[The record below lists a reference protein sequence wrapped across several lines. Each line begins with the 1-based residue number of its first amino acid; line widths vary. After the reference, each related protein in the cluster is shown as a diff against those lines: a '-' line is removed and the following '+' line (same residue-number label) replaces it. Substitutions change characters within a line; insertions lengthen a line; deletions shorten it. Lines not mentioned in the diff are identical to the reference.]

1 MVQIRA
7 APYNPGVDR
16 RELNDTLLEF
26 LVAFANDR
34 AEGRERPLTE
44 YLSRFPGADAQ
55 IAAAY
60 AEACGVEAPR
70 ESDASDMLGPYRLLR
85 ELGRGGQGVVWL
97 AEDTRFGRQVA
108 LKVAPRPPG
117 AEDLAP
123 RLRREAQAA
132 SRGNHPG
139 LCPIY
144 DVGADERQAWMAM
157 RYVPGE
163 TLERRIA
170 RRAADPLEQRLE
182 WLERV
187 SLALH
192 EAHEAGV
199 VHRDVKPGN
208 IMLEP
213 TGQPVLLDF
222 GIARGDELVQ
232 LTLTGDALGTP
243 AYMAPEVL
251 RGERGDRRA
260 DVWSLGVSAFE
271 LLTGARPFEG
281 PTRELVV
288 RAILDEPAPDA
299 RSLAPHLPRE
309 LGVVLATAL
318 EKDSRRRYQTARDF
332 AEELARV
339 RRREPIRARPASA
352 LLKLRRW
359 AERNRT
365 LAASLAALALVLV
378 AALVTTSLL
387 LSRTREALARRDALV
402 RDVGQLSDQTLA
414 TDLLAQAA
422 TLWPATPERVPAL
435 EAWLASTAEVL
446 AHRARHVDARA
457 GLAGR
462 TDLDPDALKNQ
473 AARAWL
479 VAQLDRLLATL
490 EQLDELRP
498 NVEQRLA
505 FARELRARSVESQAD
520 AWRAA
525 AERVRADA
533 RFANF
538 VLRPQVG
545 LAPLGPDPRSRLEE
559 FAHLASGAAPARD
572 EHGELTLDGASG
584 IVLVLL
590 PPGEFTLGCERP
602 SQARPAGSANV
613 DPGCGE
619 WDGPPQRVTL
629 APYLIAK
636 HELTRGQFLRHA
648 GFDPSALNADA
659 ALTDTQRRRLPVET
673 VSWELATRVLSELDL
688 QLPTEAQWEYAARAG
703 TTSVFWTGDTFESL
717 QGAANVADA
726 AAARGDANWPNE
738 LGLDD
743 GFMGPAPVGSFAPNA
758 FGLHDVHGNVT
769 EWCRDTW
776 EDLALVAPRAGDGL
790 FEGSEPTRVQRGG
803 SFSHNPANCRS
814 AARNGTL
821 PTYVAPMWGVRA
833 ARRVD

>member
-1 MVQIRA
+1 MVRIRA
-7 APYNPGVDR
+7 APYNPGVER
-16 RELNDTLLEF
+16 HELNDTLLEF

-34 AEGRERPLTE
+34 AEGRERPLTD
-44 YLSRFPGADAQ
+44 YLTRFPGADAQ

-60 AEACGVEAPR
+60 AQACGIEAPQ
-70 ESDASDMLGPYRLLR
+70 ESDASDTLGPYRLLR
-85 ELGRGGQGVVWL
+85 ELGRGGQAVVWL

-132 SRGNHPG
+132 SRVSHPG

-144 DVGADERQAWMAM
+144 DVGADERQAWIAM
-157 RYVPGE
+157 RYVAGE

-170 RRAADPLEQRLE
+170 RRAADPLEQRLD

-251 RGERGDRRA
+251 RGERCDRRA

-271 LLTGARPFEG
+271 LVTGARPFDA

-318 EKDSRRRYQTARDF
+318 EKDPQRRYQSARDF

-352 LLKLRRW
+352 TLKLRRW
-359 AERNRT
+359 AERNRK
-365 LAASLAALALVLV
+365 LAASLATLALVLV

-414 TDLLAQAA
+414 ADLLAQAA

-446 AHRARHVDARA
+446 AHRTRHVDARV
-457 GLAGR
+457 GLEGR
-462 TDLDPDALKNQ
+462 TDLDPDALENQ

-479 VAQLDRLLATL
+479 VAQLDRLLETL
-490 EQLDELRP
+490 DQLAELRP
-498 NVEQRLA
+498 SVEQRLV

-533 RFANF
+533 RFAGF
-538 VLRPQVG
+538 ELRPQVG

-572 EHGELTLDGASG
+572 ERGELALDGASA

-602 SQARPAGSANV
+602 SEARPAGSPNV
-613 DPGCGE
+613 DPWCGE
-619 WDGPPQRVTL
+619 WDGPLQRVTL
-629 APYLIAK
+629 APCLIAK
-636 HELTRGQFLRHA
+636 HELTRAQFLRQA
-648 GFDPSALNADA
+648 GFDPSALSTDA
-659 ALTDTQRRRLPVET
+659 AASESQRGRFPVET
-673 VSWELATRVLSELDL
+673 VSWELATRVLNELDL
-688 QLPTEAQWEYAARAG
+688 QLPSEAQWEYAARAG
-703 TTSVFWTGDTFESL
+703 TTSAFSTGDTFESL
-717 QGAANVADA
+717 QGSANVADA
-726 AAARGDANWPNE
+726 AAARGGANWPNE

-743 GFMGPAPVGSFAPNA
+743 GFLGPAPVGSFAPNA
-758 FGLHDVHGNVT
+758 FGLHDVHGNVM

-776 EDLALVAPRAGDGL
+776 EDLAQVAPRAGDGL
-790 FEGSEPTRVQRGG
+790 FEGREPTRVQRGG

-833 ARRVD
+833 ARRLD

>member
-1 MVQIRA
+1 VTERA
-7 APYNPGVDR
+7 PSDR
-16 RELNDTLLEF
+16 LLEF

-44 YLSRFPGADAQ
+44 YLTRFPGADAQ

-60 AEACGVEAPR
+60 AEACGVEAPQ

-85 ELGRGGQGVVWL
+85 ELGRGGQAVVWL
-97 AEDTRFGRQVA
+97 AEDTRFGREVA

-132 SRGNHPG
+132 SRVSHPG

-144 DVGADERQAWMAM
+144 DVGADERQAWIAM
-157 RYVPGE
+157 RYVAGE

-170 RRAADPLEQRLE
+170 RRAADPLEQRLD

-251 RGERGDRRA
+251 RGERCDRRA

-271 LLTGARPFEG
+271 LVTGARPFEA

-299 RSLAPHLPRE
+299 RALAPQLPRE
-309 LGVVLATAL
+309 LAVVLATAL
-318 EKDSRRRYQTARDF
+318 EKDPQRRYQSARDF

-352 LLKLRRW
+352 TLKLRRW
-359 AERNRT
+359 AERNRK
-365 LAASLAALALVLV
+365 LAASLATLALVLV

-414 TDLLAQAA
+414 ADLLAQAG
-422 TLWPATPERVPAL
+422 TLWPANPERVPAL

-446 AHRARHVDARA
+446 AHRARHVDARV
-457 GLAGR
+457 GLKGR

-479 VAQLDRLLATL
+479 VAQLDRLLETL
-490 EQLDELRP
+490 DQLAELQP
-498 NVEQRLA
+498 SVEQRLV

-533 RFANF
+533 RFAGF
-538 VLRPQVG
+538 ELRPQVG
-545 LAPLGPDPRSRLEE
+545 LVPLGADPRSQLEE
-559 FAHLASGAAPARD
+559 FAHLASGAASARD
-572 EHGELTLDGASG
+572 EHGELELDGASG
-584 IVLVLL
+584 VVLVLL
-590 PPGEFTLGCERP
+590 PPGDFTLGCERP
-602 SQARPAGSANV
+602 NETRPVGSANV
-613 DPGCGE
+613 DPWCGE
-619 WDGPPQRVTL
+619 WDGPLQRVTL
-629 APYLIAK
+629 APCLIAK
-636 HELTRGQFLRHA
+636 HELTRAQFLRQA

-659 ALTDTQRRRLPVET
+659 ASQAQRGRFPVET
-673 VSWELATRVLSELDL
+673 VSWELATRVLNELDL

-703 TTSVFWTGDTFESL
+703 TTSVFFTGDTFESL
-717 QGAANVADA
+717 QGSANVADA
-726 AAARGDANWPNE
+726 TAARGGANWPNE

-758 FGLHDVHGNVT
+758 FGLHDVHGNVM

-790 FEGSEPTRVQRGG
+790 FEGREPTRVQRGG

-821 PTYVAPMWGVRA
+821 PSYVAPMWGVRA